1 MADQKDAC
9 AHGGHGSQVAQ
20 KWNRKLAPAT
30 RDGNLVIQ
38 VFNFGVA
45 RTLFDR
51 SDRAYYGLDVNRADV
66 PPLKGIVYFTLPGE
80 TPDPEEPATPAAPTE
95 PPPTT

>member
-1 MADQKDAC
+1 VE
-9 AHGGHGSQVAQ
+9 SQTC
-20 KWNRKLAPAT
+20 PAT
-30 RDGNLVIQ
+30 GDGNHFIQ

-66 PPLKGIVYFTLPGE
+66 PPLNNHARNR
-80 TPDPEEPATPAAPTE
+80 AT
-95 PPPTT
+95 